1 MNILDMEPDA
11 FEGALQELGLEPERE
26 QFLRDEYAK
35 KNTVSGQMLGAFQ
48 SATAVPEG
56 KERASVLPMIK
67 PEGMSGIEAIR
78 RGQAELAAPGM
89 LTGSVEEPMKAMT
102 TAEKVNLGIDAS
114 QEELQQ
120 AAQMGAMVGTLGA
133 GIKPNKASKLFSK
146 KVPPE
151 PVSKPKLTFNNTLF
165 DEADFESLGDI
176 PAKPKKPVYKEDL
189 EAEINLMLGEEL
201 TPEEG
206 LARLKKSNEE
216 SLSSPED
223 SILGNISRQ
232 KDKLFSS
239 LKDEELFKLAEDL
252 PHWEDSKYQ
261 DYIDNVLVPIAQ
273 YQGVEKGSL
282 LELVNDISAYLPPKE
297 NPQLANLAEKPL
309 PKKAPIGER
318 AAKEGKPRPSDAKA
332 EALNFK
338 DTVYH
343 TSVSP
348 KEFTKFELGHGF
360 IGETKAAQDLL
371 GVHVGTARAAAER
384 NFQAVR
390 SNDTPQGFTMEL
402 RARTTDPVT
411 KEDLAKMFGYKA
423 EDIFSEGKTPLTE
436 GDLSEAI
443 NIYEDMLFA
452 GKDRPE
458 NARELAAVAFR
469 RELAREGYTHI
480 PYINNVE
487 DAGST
492 SMIMLVDRPK
502 DSAAVLRDV
511 RAKFDPKKITNPDLR
526 FAEGGMVE
534 DDQMNRL
541 MAEGGMA
548 DDGMAIEPT
557 TGNEVPPGSLA
568 KEVRDDIDAKL
579 SEGEYIVPA
588 DVVRYFGV
596 RFFEDLRMQAKQG
609 LSQMDAQGR
618 IGGTAVD
625 ANGIPM
631 QEEDSLSPEEEQ
643 MLMEA
648 LGSAPAATGMAK
660 GGDVS
665 QNPAFG
671 KVGFDRKKFTIPASS
686 GFEMRVYYNPT
697 TGEKKAF
704 QVMNG
709 SPIGAIPEGFV
720 PYVEGME
727 NQPIAPVQTPA
738 TPVTQPTT
746 NVPSV
751 NSGGSGGGNSGGSG
765 APSGGNSGGS
775 GAPTFDYS
783 SWADKNREA
792 IKSDPYQF
800 GLDAL
805 TDKSGKLTGKAVAI
819 GGVLANAAVPG
830 MVIGSGISQANRIQ
844 DIAEAKAALIE
855 MKAQGKVDTKEY
867 QNLSK
872 QINSAIDDLP
882 LASQFLVENEIVA
895 SASGYTKALN
905 NPNVSPSTRS
915 GTTPPT
921 GGTAATP
928 AVTAPTP
935 PTQGTGGSTTPVR
948 VPITTASNG
957 SGKSSDVTYSALAP
971 TSSQRPQSRSST
983 TPTPAPAPA
992 PAPTPAPA
1000 KSESYKATQEQIQK
1014 SKDIASG
1021 KTAAAGKSYSSKGG
1035 YSSGRAEGGLVKKS
1049 AKPRTKG
1056 LASK

>member
-1 MNILDMEPDA
+1 MNILDMGPDA

-78 RGQAELAAPGM
+78 TGQAELAAPGM

-133 GIKPNKASKLFSK
+133 GLNTGKVSKLFSK
-146 KVPPE
+146 EVPPE
-151 PVSKPKLTFNNTLF
+151 PVSKPKLSFNKALF
-165 DEADFESLGDI
+165 DEADFESVGDASA
-176 PAKPKKPVYKEDL
+176 PPKKVINKDDYA
-189 EAEINLMLGEEL
+189 AEMDLMLGEEL

-206 LARLKKSNEE
+206 LAKLKKSSKEYLNY
-216 SLSSPED
+216 PEG
-223 SILGNISRQ
+223 SILGDSSRQ
-232 KDKLFSS
+232 QQKLFSS
-239 LKDEELFKLAEDL
+239 LKDEELLQLAGDL
-252 PHWEDSKYQ
+252 PHWEDPKYW
-261 DYIDNVLVPIAQ
+261 DYINNVLEPVAK
-273 YQGVEKGSL
+273 YQGVEKDTLLSL
-282 LELVNDISAYLPPKE
+282 INDISVYLPPKE

-343 TSVSP
+343 TSISP
-348 KEFTKFELGHGF
+348 DEFTKFDLNRGF
-360 IGETKAAQDLL
+360 VGQSRAAQDLL

-390 SNDTPQGFTMEL
+390 SSDTPQGFTMEL

-411 KEDLAKMFGYKA
+411 KDDLAKMFGYKA

-436 GDLSEAI
+436 GDINEAI
-443 NIYEDMLFA
+443 NIYEDMLFD
-452 GKDRPE
+452 GKDRPD

-511 RAKFDPKKITNPDLR
+511 RAKFDPKKITSPDLR

-618 IGGTAVD
+618 IGGTAVNQ
-625 ANGIPM
+625 NGVPLEGED
-631 QEEDSLSPEEEQ
+631 EELTPEEEQ

-648 LGSAPAATGMAK
+648 LGQTGGNPVGMAE
-660 GGDVS
+660 GGFAS
-665 QNPAFG
+665 RNPAFG
-671 KVGFDRKKFTIPASS
+671 PVGFDRSAFSMPKAG
-686 GFEMRVYYNPT
+686 GFESRVYYNPAT
-697 TGEKKAF
+697 KEKKSF
-704 QVMNG
+704 QFMNG
-709 SPIGAIPEGFV
+709 SPVGIIPAGFV
-720 PYVEGME
+720 PYTEGME
-727 NQPIAPVQTPA
+727 NQAPVTPTA
-738 TPVTQPTT
+738 TPTPDPAPAPTT
-746 NVPSV
+746 S
-751 NSGGSGGGNSGGSG
+751 NS
-765 APSGGNSGGS
+765 NSGGS
-775 GAPTFDYS
+775 GAPTPPTGGTGTGTGGINYEA
-783 SWADKNREA
+783 WADKNREA
-792 IKSDPYQF
+792 LMADPYQF
-800 GLDAL
+800 GLNAL
-805 TDKSGKLTGKAVAI
+805 VDKSGKTLSTGLMIAGAASANPVPLV
-819 GGVLANAAVPG
+819 GGVVSKQVNAV
-830 MVIGSGISQANRIQ
+830 QN
-844 DIAEAKAALIE
+844 IAEAKAALEI
-855 MKAQGKVDTKEY
+855 MKAQGKAETAEYAALEREIEKEIT
-867 QNLSK
+867 NLP
-872 QINSAIDDLP
+872 DVTEM
-882 LASQFLVENEIVA
+882 LVRAEIVGTGQNYA
-895 SASGYTKALN
+895 KTVLEDPGRRN
-905 NPNVSPSTRS
+905 SPTA
-915 GTTPPT
+915 PT
-921 GGTAATP
+921 G
-928 AVTAPTP
+928 TP

>member
-78 RGQAELAAPGM
+78 TGQAELAAPGM

-133 GIKPNKASKLFSK
+133 GIKPNKASKLFSRK
-146 KVPPE
+146 TPPK

-165 DEADFESLGDI
+165 DEADFESLGDT

-216 SLSSPED
+216 FLSSPED

-252 PHWEDSKYQ
+252 PHWEDPKYQ
-261 DYIDNVLVPIAQ
+261 DYIDNVLVPVAQ

-318 AAKEGKPRPSDAKA
+318 AAKEGKPRPTDAKA

-618 IGGTAVD
+618 IGGTAVNQ
-625 ANGIPM
+625 NGVPLEGED
-631 QEEDSLSPEEEQ
+631 EELTPEEEQ

-648 LGSAPAATGMAK
+648 LGQTGGNPVGMAE
-660 GGDVS
+660 GGFAS
-665 QNPAFG
+665 RNPAFG
-671 KVGFDRKKFTIPASS
+671 AVGFDRSAFSMPKAG
-686 GFEMRVYYNPT
+686 GFESRVYYNPAT
-697 TGEKKAF
+697 KEKKSF
-704 QVMNG
+704 QFMNG
-709 SPIGAIPEGFV
+709 SPVGIIPAGFV
-720 PYVEGME
+720 PYTEGME
-727 NQPIAPVQTPA
+727 NQAPVTP
-738 TPVTQPTT
+738 
-746 NVPSV
+746 
-751 NSGGSGGGNSGGSG
+751 
-765 APSGGNSGGS
+765 
-775 GAPTFDYS
+775 
-783 SWADKNREA
+783 
-792 IKSDPYQF
+792 
-800 GLDAL
+800 
-805 TDKSGKLTGKAVAI
+805 
-819 GGVLANAAVPG
+819 
-830 MVIGSGISQANRIQ
+830 
-844 DIAEAKAALIE
+844 
-855 MKAQGKVDTKEY
+855 
-867 QNLSK
+867 
-872 QINSAIDDLP
+872 
-882 LASQFLVENEIVA
+882 
-895 SASGYTKALN
+895 
-905 NPNVSPSTRS
+905 
-915 GTTPPT
+915 
-921 GGTAATP
+921 TA
-928 AVTAPTP
+928 
-935 PTQGTGGSTTPVR
+935 
-948 VPITTASNG
+948 
-957 SGKSSDVTYSALAP
+957 
-971 TSSQRPQSRSST
+971 

-992 PAPTPAPA
+992 PTTSNSNSGGSGAPTPPTGGTGTGTGGINYESWADKNREALMADPYQFGLNALVDKSGKTLSTGLMIAGAASANPVPLVGGVVSKQVNAVQNIAEAKAALEVMKAQGKAKTAEYAALEREIEKETTNLPDVTEMLVRAEVVGTGQNYAKTVLEDPGRRNSPTTPTGTPTTPTGTPPKPGLAAPV
-1000 KSESYKATQEQIQK
+1000 KTSVGVESTPLPTSRSDSGASSTFKATAAQTQK
-1014 SKDIASG
+1014 SKDISSG

-1035 YSSGRAEGGLVKKS
+1035 YSSGRAEGGLVKKG
-1049 AKPRTKG
+1049 AKAKTKG